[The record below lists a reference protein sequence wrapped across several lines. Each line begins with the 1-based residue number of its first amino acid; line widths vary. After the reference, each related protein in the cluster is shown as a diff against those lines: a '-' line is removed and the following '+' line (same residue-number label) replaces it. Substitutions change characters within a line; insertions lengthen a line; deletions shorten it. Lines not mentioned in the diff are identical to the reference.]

1 MEKRLSPCLFN
12 LYTEY
17 IMQNAEL
24 DESQAG
30 IKIAG
35 TIDYLDWVT
44 IISEWPSLWLR
55 TLHTTANL
63 LSQNLQD
70 L

>member
-1 MEKRLSPCLFN
+1 
-12 LYTEY
+12 
-17 IMQNAEL
+17 MQNAEL

-35 TIDYLDWVT
+35 TIDYLDSVT